1 MGPSQPVKMGSAFHG
16 GGKTK
21 GTAGSGV
28 WVRGSAWRGSS
39 SPELPFLAE
48 HQFRPS
54 SPPPPSPVTCRVE
67 GALIQSTPRVA
78 SECELVCRGHERAPA
93 PSETCL
99 CVARSLS
106 ITCVNAWRSP
116 GPWAWRALGRAHIR
130 PWARM
135 VSARASVCGD
145 VLVRPSVVPLSGC
158 DSGAIGAAWRCPA
171 VPVRCVCVRRGGR
184 VGRDGGR
191 GGLCGPPCTRDVV
204 N

>member
-54 SPPPPSPVTCRVE
+54 SPPPASPVTCRVE
-67 GALIQSTPRVA
+67 GALIQFTPRVA
-78 SECELVCRGHERAPA
+78 SECELVCRGHELA
-93 PSETCL
+93 PSPPETCL
-99 CVARSLS
+99 RVARSLS

-145 VLVRPSVVPLSGC
+145 VLVRPPAVPLSGC
-158 DSGAIGAAWRCPA
+158 DFGAMMPPGVAWRSPCA
-171 VPVRCVCVRRGGR
+171 VCVCTPGWVGGSR
-184 VGRDGGR
+184 WRQG
-191 GGLCGPPCTRDVV
+191 
-204 N
+204 